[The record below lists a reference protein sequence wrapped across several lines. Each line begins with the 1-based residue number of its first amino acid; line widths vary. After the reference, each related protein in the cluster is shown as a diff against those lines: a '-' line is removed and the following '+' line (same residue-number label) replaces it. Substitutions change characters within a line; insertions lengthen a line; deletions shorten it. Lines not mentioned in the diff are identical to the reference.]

1 MDRNTF
7 GKLCRILTEQ
17 GGLLTGKCLGIE
29 EHVAIFV
36 GVLAHHNKNRV
47 VRFSFFRSGSTV
59 SHYMNKVLGA
69 VLSLHRVLLSKPTP
83 VPDDCIYHRWKWFK
97 GCLGALD
104 STHINV
110 LVSNS
115 DKPRYRTR
123 KGSIAT
129 NTLAVCDRNM
139 QFVYFLPGWEGFAGD
154 SRVLRDAVARLNGL
168 RVPQGCYYLCDN
180 GYANS
185 NGFLTSYKGVRYHLK
200 EWGIGNAQP
209 QNPKELFNMRHNK
222 ARNVIERAFAVLKM
236 CWGILRSASFYPIQT
251 QIRLSWAT
259 AYSNADVAG
268 GRWSCVVQGKRQSM
282 QEDTTSNVLTN

>member
-115 DKPRYRTR
+115 DKPLRLFPTWL
-123 KGSIAT
+123 G
-129 NTLAVCDRNM
+129 
-139 QFVYFLPGWEGFAGD
+139 GFAGD

-236 CWGILRSASFYPIQT
+236 CWGILRNCLGRRHTRMQMWQGGDGVASCRENGSQCRKILLQM
-251 QIRLSWAT
+251 S
-259 AYSNADVAG
+259 
-268 GRWSCVVQGKRQSM
+268 
-282 QEDTTSNVLTN
+282 